1 MAILNIAPTKSSL
14 LVLQRQLAVAEEGY
28 DLLEQKRQILVFE
41 LMSRLKRAREVERQV
56 DEGIQQAYASLREA
70 TLDVGARALGQAA
83 IAVQFDHQATLG
95 ATSLMGIRLP
105 RVTADIKPMEARFGG
120 GGTSAH
126 AATTMKQFIELLPRL
141 AELAELGTAIRRL
154 AAELRRTQRRCNALS
169 KIFIP
174 NYRQT
179 LTFIAASLEERERES
194 FVITRM
200 IRDRLAGAGYP
211 NEQIYS
217 AIPDSTAIS
226 KAELPATVK
235 AVPAG

>member
-105 RVTADIKPMEARFGG
+105 RVTADLKPMEARFGV

-126 AATTMKQFIELLPRL
+126 
-141 AELAELGTAIRRL
+141 